1 MPFAFICFMTHLIF
15 EENNKRYR
23 AKLSEAIDL
32 SIPLVAEQNQLAA
45 WYVPPISIEPVRAD
59 GFVGA
64 VAEGGSV
71 NFRNITFNP
80 HGHGTHTECLGHI
93 TPEVFSVNK
102 LIKDFHLVAEL
113 ITVLPKEQESP
124 YAQGEK
130 DLIIEKE
137 QLLPLLENFQSK
149 ALIIRTLPNPIAKQN
164 KNYSATNPPYIS
176 EDAMRLIVECGIKHL
191 LIDLPSVDR
200 EVDGGH
206 LKAHHIFWGVGAT
219 ERRDCS
225 ITELIYVPNGVPDGK
240 YYLNLQFP
248 PFENDASPS
257 RPIIYPL
264 SSVD

>member
-1 MPFAFICFMTHLIF
+1 MPFAFICFMTHFII

-23 AKLSEAIDL
+23 ADLAEAIDL
-32 SIPLVAEQNQLAA
+32 SIPLVAAQNQLAA
-45 WYVPPISIEPVRAD
+45 WYVPPISIEPVRGD

-71 NFRNITFNP
+71 NFRNISFNP

-93 TPEVFSVNK
+93 TPEVFSVNE
-102 LIKDFHLVAEL
+102 LIKDFHLIAEL
-113 ITVLPKEQESP
+113 ISVRPKEKESP
-124 YAQGEK
+124 YSPGEQ
-130 DLIIEKE
+130 DLIIEKDE
-137 QLLPLLENFQSK
+137 LITHLERSDSQ

-164 KNYSATNPPYIS
+164 KNYSASNPPYLS
-176 EDAMRLIVECGIKHL
+176 EEAMQYIVDCGIKHL

-206 LKAHHIFWGVGAT
+206 LKAHHLFWGVGGA

-264 SSVD
+264 SSIA

>member
-1 MPFAFICFMTHLIF
+1 MPFAFICFMTHFIF

-23 AKLSEAIDL
+23 AELTRAIDL
-32 SIPLVAEQNQLAA
+32 SIPLVAAQNQLAA
-45 WYVPPISIEPVRAD
+45 WYVPPISIEAVRAD
-59 GFVGA
+59 GFVGS

-71 NFRNITFNP
+71 NFRNIAFNP

-93 TPEVFSVNK
+93 TPEVFSVND

-113 ITVLPKEQESP
+113 ITVLPREQESP
-124 YAQGEK
+124 YAPGEK
-130 DLIIEKE
+130 DLIIEKDH
-137 QLLPLLENFQSK
+137 LIVHLENFNSK
-149 ALIIRTLPNPIAKQN
+149 ALIIRTLPNPIAKQY

-176 EDAMRLIVECGIKHL
+176 EEAMQYIVDCGIKHL

-206 LKAHHIFWGVGAT
+206 LKAHHVFWGVGAA

-225 ITELIYVPNGVPDGK
+225 ITELIYVPDGVPDGT

-264 SSVD
+264 SSLD

>member
-1 MPFAFICFMTHLIF
+1 MPFPFICPMTHFIF

-23 AKLSEAIDL
+23 AELSGAIDL
-32 SIPLVAEQNQLAA
+32 SIPLVAGQNQLSA
-45 WYVPPISIEPVRAD
+45 WYVPPISIEPVRAN

-71 NFRNITFNP
+71 NFRNIAFNP

-93 TPEVFSVNK
+93 TPEVYSVND
-102 LIKDFHLVAEL
+102 LIKDFHLVAKL

-124 YAQGEK
+124 YAPGEQ
-130 DLIIEKE
+130 DFIIEKDH
-137 QLLPLLENFQSK
+137 LLVHLENHNSK

-176 EDAMRLIVECGIKHL
+176 EDAMHLIVECGIQHL

-200 EVDGGH
+200 EVDGGL
-206 LKAHHIFWGVGAT
+206 LKAHHIFWGVGAN

-225 ITELIYVPNGVPDGK
+225 ITELIYVPNEVSDGK
-240 YYLNLQFP
+240 YYLNLQFA
-248 PFENDASPS
+248 PFQNDASPS

-264 SSVD
+264 SAID